1 MRPSLNFIYLL
12 DSQTSDLS
20 SSPSAANFSKSDEH
34 EMDSGLAANDTEAF
48 KDAKVSKQRMNNNKF
63 RKIDYMFFCK
73 TI

>member
-48 KDAKVSKQRMNNNKF
+48 KDAKVRKQG
-63 RKIDYMFFCK
+63 
-73 TI
+73 